1 MAGFFD
7 KLKQKVSEIKD
18 KNDEANEVK
27 DEVEDVKNTVEDWKE
42 DVDQVKEAAAQ
53 AKEKREKKAA
63 REENPFLAD
72 IKKRA
77 AKLGKRIVLCE
88 GEDARVV
95 RAAADAVREGIA
107 RITLL
112 GDPEA
117 IRKDNPDVD
126 LTGVD
131 IVDPKTSEKRPE
143 YAALLYGLRKAKGM
157 TEEEADKLSYD
168 NTYFGVLMLK
178 AGDVDGLVSGACHST
193 ANTLRP
199 GLQIVKAAPGV
210 PLVSSYFLMI
220 APTGGNQ
227 YCEDGAFIYADSGL
241 NENPTS
247 EQLAEI
253 ALISARTAKQIAGLE
268 PRVAMLSFSTK
279 GSAKH
284 ADVEKVTA
292 ALAIARE
299 KDPELCID
307 GELQLDAAI
316 VPSVAKS
323 KAPGSKVA
331 GHANVLI
338 FPDLDAGN
346 IGYKLTERLGGFM
359 AVGPLC
365 QGFAKPINDLSRG
378 CKSEDVVAAVAITAL
393 QTQLS

>member
-1 MAGFFD
+1 MAAFME
-7 KLKQKVSEIKD
+7 KIK
-18 KNDEANEVK
+18 
-27 DEVEDVKNTVEDWKE
+27 
-42 DVDQVKEAAAQ
+42 
-53 AKEKREKKAA
+53 A
-63 REENPFLAD
+63 RASALQ
-72 IKKRA
+72 
-77 AKLGKRIVLCE
+77 KRIVLCE

-95 RAAADAVREGIA
+95 KAASDVVKQGIA
-107 RITLL
+107 KITLL
-112 GDPEA
+112 GKPDEIKA
-117 IRKDNPDVD
+117 NNPGVD
-126 LTGVD
+126 LSGVN
-131 IVDPKTSEKRPE
+131 IVDPATSEKRKE
-143 YAALLYGLRKAKGM
+143 YAELLYSLRKAKGM
-157 TEEEADKLSYD
+157 TPEEADKLSYD

-193 ANTLRP
+193 SNTLRP

-220 APTGGNQ
+220 APESGNP
-227 YCEDGAFIYADSGL
+227 YCEDGAFIYADCGL

-247 EQLAEI
+247 EQLSDI
-253 ALISARTAKQIAGLE
+253 AIISAKTAEKIADLS

-284 ADVEKVTA
+284 ADIDKVTA
-292 ALAIARE
+292 ALKLAKE
-299 KDPELCID
+299 KAPDLLID

-323 KAPGSKVA
+323 KAPGSAVA

-346 IGYKLTERLGGFM
+346 IGYKLTERLGGFQ

-378 CKSEDVVAAVAITAL
+378 CKAEDVVAAVAITAL
-393 QTQLS
+393 QTQL